1 MMKKNKKQTI
11 TRRFLTDIIL
21 SLWSRPVS
29 ETWEQLEIIADQND
43 LNLMLKDDFEEAKNI
58 LYKSVI
64 LN

>member
-1 MMKKNKKQTI
+1 MKKDKKDTI

-21 SLWSRPVS
+21 SLWSRPAS
-29 ETWEQLEIIADQND
+29 ETWEQLEIIAYQND
-43 LNLMLKDDFEEAKNI
+43 LNLMMQNDFEEAKNI